1 MKLLLAVTLRHS
13 SHRTRQPRTFAGSAA
28 LDAATEQAIRDGL
41 IPGAVIIIGHDGKI
55 VHRKAYGARALV
67 PAREAATLD
76 TIYDIAS
83 LTKVVATTPAIMKL
97 YEQGKIK
104 LDDPVTAYLPEFQG
118 GKSNITIRNLMTH
131 YSGLR
136 PDLDIDPA
144 WSGYDTGIRKALIDK
159 PAGPPGRELRIQR
172 HQFRA
177 VRRDRSARE
186 RPAAR
191 SVRARAD
198 FRAAGD
204 ARHDVQARGFAASRG
219 SRRRKSTS
227 QRANRGEG
235 SCTIPPRATWA
246 ASRGTPV
253 CSRLRTT
260 SRAMRKRC
268 STCASSRRPRSRC
281 SLRPPRRPI
290 SRSCAASAG
299 ISTRRILP
307 IAAIS
312 SRAGHPTDIR
322 DSPAPSLWIDPA
334 SKSFVVIMT
343 NRVHPKGGRSINEW
357 RRTIATIAASG
368 LGLGPKNH
376 VEC

>member
-1 MKLLLAVTLRHS
+1 MKLLLAALLATCLAS
-13 SHRTRQPRTFAGSAA
+13 YALAQTFAGSAA

-55 VHRKAYGARALV
+55 VYRKAYGARALV

-104 LDDPVTAYLPEFQG
+104 IDDPVTAYLPEFQG

-144 WSGYDTGIRKALIDK
+144 WTGYETGIRKALIDK
-159 PAGPPGRELRIQR
+159 PAGPPGHELRLQR

-177 VRRDRSARE
+177 ARRDRAARE
-186 RPAAR
+186 RQAAR

-204 ARHDVQARGFAASRG
+204 ARHDV
-219 SRRRKSTS
+219 
-227 QRANRGEG
+227 
-235 SCTIPPRATWA
+235 
-246 ASRGTPV
+246 
-253 CSRLRTT
+253 
-260 SRAMRKRC
+260 
-268 STCASSRRPRSRC
+268 
-281 SLRPPRRPI
+281 
-290 SRSCAASAG
+290 
-299 ISTRRILP
+299 
-307 IAAIS
+307 
-312 SRAGHPTDIR
+312 
-322 DSPAPSLWIDPA
+322 
-334 SKSFVVIMT
+334 
-343 NRVHPKGGRSINEW
+343 
-357 RRTIATIAASG
+357 
-368 LGLGPKNH
+368 
-376 VEC
+376 